1 MRRASLAPDSPRL
14 RQGFRLRQGY
24 GGQAGGQTR
33 RAFTLVE
40 LITVMA
46 IMAVLVAMIMG
57 AAKGIQEQQRVT
69 ATREMLHGLKAALQ
83 NYADAYVG
91 KYPGIPAW
99 DPVPHD
105 GPMRDVTTTGG
116 FNEWKVLFPSISP
129 PPPFSP
135 GTGQGQYQEEAI
147 LYAAL
152 MSPLRG
158 GPFARALA
166 GRTVVRADGS
176 NQFALF
182 ADGWGRPIVY
192 NYNAGELMLRPLG
205 SDPEK
210 DNDDITYYVLQP
222 SGS

>member
-1 MRRASLAPDSPRL
+1 MRRASPAPDSPRL
-14 RQGFRLRQGY
+14 RRGY
-24 GGQAGGQTR
+24 GGQAR

-57 AAKGIQEQQRVT
+57 AARGIQEQQRVT
-69 ATREMLHGLKAALQ
+69 ATREMLHGLKAALG

-91 KYPGIPAW
+91 KYPWGEK
-99 DPVPHD
+99 
-105 GPMRDVTTTGG
+105 GPWTKNKPWSDAEKAGSNMRDVTTTGR
-116 FNEWKVLFPSISP
+116 FDEWSVLFPSVAKSDLP
-129 PPPFSP
+129 SSWE
-135 GTGQGQYQEEAI
+135 YYEEAI

-158 GPFARALA
+158 GPFARGMA
-166 GRTVVRADGS
+166 GRTVTRADGS
-176 NQFALF
+176 NYFALF

-192 NYNAGELMLRPLG
+192 YYDATKKELSLRSVG
-205 SDPEK
+205 SDPEN
-210 DNDDITYYVLQP
+210 DNDDIIYYVLQS

>member
-116 FNEWKVLFPSISP
+116 FNEWKVLFP
-129 PPPFSP
+129 
-135 GTGQGQYQEEAI
+135 GTPQVVPSSSWEYYEEAI

-192 NYNAGELMLRPLG
+192 NYNAGELMLRSLG